1 MNIYIL
7 CSVLCVLNIYPILS
21 QEPAQPESNFYSIQS
36 NFIKK
41 FTKQKYKYYEQ
52 ALKAESLAKMKKKV
66 LMPSFFFSLNVGNIF
81 GKIELIH

>member
-21 QEPAQPESNFYSIQS
+21 QESAQPESNFYSIQS

-52 ALKAESLAKMKKKV
+52 AFKSRKLSEDEKESPDAELFLQFKRWEY
-66 LMPSFFFSLNVGNIF
+66 F
-81 GKIELIH
+81 

>member
-21 QEPAQPESNFYSIQS
+21 QESAQPESNFYSIQS
-36 NFIKK
+36 NFIKNSLNK
-41 FTKQKYKYYEQ
+41 NINIMNKL
-52 ALKAESLAKMKKKV
+52 LKAESLAKMKKKV